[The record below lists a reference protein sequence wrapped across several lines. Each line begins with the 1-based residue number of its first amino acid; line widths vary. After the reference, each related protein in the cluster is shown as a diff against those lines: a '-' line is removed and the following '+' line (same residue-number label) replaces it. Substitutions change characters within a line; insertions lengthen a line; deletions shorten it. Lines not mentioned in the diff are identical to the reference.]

1 MITLISISYKYL
13 KAVMEECKMKKNKKI
28 LCSILSL
35 VMIIAMTFTVATNV
49 YAASGQK
56 KCTTSGK
63 MSVVLSVGETGD
75 SSSVTIKVSGLPEKA
90 VITKLEVNTG
100 SLTYQGGVLTNYLTI
115 SSSNGRSEQIAWNGE
130 ANKTLTTSKFL
141 ASSANGTYTLSFNST
156 CMGGAI
162 VNGSVL
168 NIGTKTYSKPYIVIY
183 WDDTL

>member
-1 MITLISISYKYL
+1 
-13 KAVMEECKMKKNKKI
+13 MKTNKKF
-28 LCSILSL
+28 LCGLLSVML
-35 VMIIAMTFTVATNV
+35 VVTMLFATSTSV

-56 KCTTSGK
+56 KYTASGK

-75 SSSVTIKVSGLPEKA
+75 SSSVSIKVSGLPENA

-115 SSSNGRSEQIAWNGE
+115 SSSNGRSEQVAWNGA

-141 ASSANGTYTLSFNST
+141 ASTANGTYTLSFNST

-168 NIGTKTYSKPYIVIY
+168 DIGTKTYSKPYIVIY

>member
-1 MITLISISYKYL
+1 
-13 KAVMEECKMKKNKKI
+13 MKTNKKF
-28 LCSILSL
+28 LCGLLSL
-35 VMIIAMTFTVATNV
+35 MLVVTMLFATSTSV

-56 KCTTSGK
+56 KYTASGK
-63 MSVVLSVGETGD
+63 MSVVVSVGETGD
-75 SSSVTIKVSGLPEKA
+75 SSSVSIKVSGLPENA

-115 SSSNGRSEQIAWNGE
+115 SSSNGRSEQVAWNGA

-141 ASSANGTYTLSFNST
+141 ASTANGTYTLSFNST

-168 NIGTKTYSKPYIVIY
+168 DIGTKTYSKPYIVIY

>member
-1 MITLISISYKYL
+1 
-13 KAVMEECKMKKNKKI
+13 MKTNKKF
-28 LCSILSL
+28 LCGLLSL
-35 VMIIAMTFTVATNV
+35 MLVVTMLFATSTSV

-56 KCTTSGK
+56 KYTASGK

-75 SSSVTIKVSGLPEKA
+75 SSSVSIKVSGLPENA

-115 SSSNGRSEQIAWNGE
+115 SSSNGRSEQVAWNGA

-141 ASSANGTYTLSFNST
+141 ASTANGTYTLSFNST

-168 NIGTKTYSKPYIVIY
+168 DIGTKTYSKPYIVIY

>member
-1 MITLISISYKYL
+1 M
-13 KAVMEECKMKKNKKI
+13 
-28 LCSILSL
+28 L
-35 VMIIAMTFTVATNV
+35 VVTMLFATSMSV

-56 KCTTSGK
+56 KYTASGK

-75 SSSVTIKVSGLPEKA
+75 SSSVSIKVSGLPENA

-115 SSSNGRSEQIAWNGE
+115 SSSNGRSEQVAWNGA

-141 ASSANGTYTLSFNST
+141 ASTANGTYTLSFNST

-168 NIGTKTYSKPYIVIY
+168 DIGTKTYSKPYIVIY

>member
-1 MITLISISYKYL
+1 
-13 KAVMEECKMKKNKKI
+13 MKTNKKF
-28 LCSILSL
+28 LCGLLSL
-35 VMIIAMTFTVATNV
+35 MLVVTMLFATSTSV

-56 KCTTSGK
+56 KYTASGK
-63 MSVVLSVGETGD
+63 MSIVLSVGETGD
-75 SSSVTIKVSGLPEKA
+75 SSSVSIKVSGLPENA

-115 SSSNGRSEQIAWNGE
+115 SSSNGRSEQVAWNGA

-141 ASSANGTYTLSFNST
+141 ASTANGTYTLSFNST

-168 NIGTKTYSKPYIVIY
+168 DIGTKTYSKPYIVIY

>member
-1 MITLISISYKYL
+1 
-13 KAVMEECKMKKNKKI
+13 MKTNRKI
-28 LCSILSL
+28 LCGLLSL
-35 VMIIAMTFTVATNV
+35 MLVVTMLFATSTSV

-56 KCTTSGK
+56 KYTASGK

-75 SSSVTIKVSGLPEKA
+75 SSSVSIKVSGLPENA

-115 SSSNGRSEQIAWNGE
+115 SSSNGRSEQVAWNGA

-168 NIGTKTYSKPYIVIY
+168 DIGTKTYSKPYIVIY